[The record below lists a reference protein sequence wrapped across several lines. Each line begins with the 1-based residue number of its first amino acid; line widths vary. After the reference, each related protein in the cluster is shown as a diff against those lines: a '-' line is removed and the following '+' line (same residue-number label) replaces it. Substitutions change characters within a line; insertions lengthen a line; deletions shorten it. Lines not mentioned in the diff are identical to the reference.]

1 MTWASVFIWEAEMR
15 KKTVEDIDVAGK
27 RVFLRVDFNV
37 PMDKTGAISDDS
49 RIKACLPTIE
59 YLIDHDARVIICSH
73 LGRPEGRVVEELRL
87 EPIARRLSEI
97 LGKPVKAL
105 KQCIGPEV
113 EDAIDGLKNGD
124 IMLLENIRF
133 NPQEEANDE
142 EFARTLSRLA
152 DVFVNDAFGAS
163 HRAHASV
170 VGVARY
176 LSAVAGF
183 LMEKEIEALSGA
195 LENPRRPFAA
205 MIGGAKVS
213 GKLAVL
219 ENIVDKVDALLIGG
233 GMAATFL
240 KSMGYGV
247 GTSMVEN
254 DRLEY
259 VRQLSEKAKSVGT
272 RLLLPQDAVVVE
284 KLEAGASTKTV
295 PVTKIPDGWTIADIG
310 PDTIREFSTEL
321 KKCQTV
327 VWNGPVGVFEIPE
340 FANGTYSLI
349 KILADLEV
357 ITVIGGGSTAEAVI
371 EMGLADKMSHVS
383 TGGGASLEFLEGK
396 VLPGVAV
403 LQNK

>member
-1 MTWASVFIWEAEMR
+1 
-15 KKTVEDIDVAGK
+15 
-27 RVFLRVDFNV
+27 
-37 PMDKTGAISDDS
+37 
-49 RIKACLPTIE
+49 
-59 YLIDHDARVIICSH
+59 
-73 LGRPEGRVVEELRL
+73 
-87 EPIARRLSEI
+87 
-97 LGKPVKAL
+97 
-105 KQCIGPEV
+105 
-113 EDAIDGLKNGD
+113 
-124 IMLLENIRF
+124 
-133 NPQEEANDE
+133 
-142 EFARTLSRLA
+142 
-152 DVFVNDAFGAS
+152 
-163 HRAHASV
+163 
-170 VGVARY
+170 
-176 LSAVAGF
+176 
-183 LMEKEIEALSGA
+183 
-195 LENPRRPFAA
+195 

>member
-1 MTWASVFIWEAEMR
+1 MR
-15 KKTVEDIDVAGK
+15 KKTVEDINVASK
-27 RVFLRVDFNV
+27 RIFLRVDFNV
-37 PMDKTGAISDDS
+37 PMDKSGAISDDS

-59 YLIDHDARVIICSH
+59 YLIDHDARAIICSH

-87 EPIARRLSEI
+87 EPIARRLSEL
-97 LGKPVKAL
+97 LGKPVEAL

-113 EDAIDGLKNGD
+113 EDAIDSLKNGN
-124 IMLLENIRF
+124 ILLLENIRF

-142 EFARTLSRLA
+142 EFAHTLSRLA

-170 VGVARY
+170 VGVSKY
-176 LSAVAGF
+176 LPAVAGF

-240 KSMGYGV
+240 KSMSYGV
-247 GTSMVEN
+247 GTSTVEN

-259 VRQLSEKAKSVGT
+259 VRHLSEEAKSGGT
-272 RLLLPQDAVVVE
+272 RLLLPQDAVVAE

-310 PDTIREFSTEL
+310 SDTIREFSTEL
-321 KKCQTV
+321 KKCKTV

-340 FANGTYSLI
+340 FANGTHSMI
-349 KILADLEV
+349 KLLADLEAT
-357 ITVIGGGSTAEAVI
+357 TVIGGGSTAEAVI

-403 LQNK
+403 LQDK